1 MVIFGENGITTETFS
16 LHGKELEQ
24 KRSYKYLGVRM
35 HQLLGKHRGTRD
47 LCPQDYKGKFFYD
60 SDHDELR
67 CIVDVTHQNGECVAI
82 TLRCDENGHCTQR
95 RDRACEYY
103 LNRDSDFN
111 KMIRDAREHL
121 EVDIANTPPC
131 DVSAWDLHVA
141 SKNTTLKKQQWLL
154 RRMQCKCGGFSPA
167 VARGLILAITEGST
181 NNCAEIWNTARTP
194 WPQLESTCATMH
206 QRVLG
211 CMNHTMASAMRAELG
226 LTSQRGQRDKCSLRF
241 LHRIYRM
248 KSDRLTWRV
257 MNCLID
263 DSTRARGAKENWAR
277 VTMTEILT
285 RYKLP
290 CPSATMSKYMW
301 KKIVNEA
308 VNAAETKEL
317 DTDKRERSK
326 LEEYAALHASVGMP
340 RYLKQRR
347 SWVMNNGRSIKT
359 KLRCGTSELE
369 IETGRHSGTARINR
383 KCKCCSSGE
392 VEDSF
397 HFVMKCPRFR
407 NERRAMNDEIKS
419 TVQGKDYYDWIRK
432 KPDEKWAFLLGDG
445 PPVHEETDANLQ
457 WGKIETTFYHFLT
470 AAYKARREYLKSQED

>member
-1 MVIFGENGITTETFS
+1 
-16 LHGKELEQ
+16 
-24 KRSYKYLGVRM
+24 
-35 HQLLGKHRGTRD
+35 
-47 LCPQDYKGKFFYD
+47 
-60 SDHDELR
+60 
-67 CIVDVTHQNGECVAI
+67 
-82 TLRCDENGHCTQR
+82 
-95 RDRACEYY
+95 
-103 LNRDSDFN
+103 
-111 KMIRDAREHL
+111 
-121 EVDIANTPPC
+121 
-131 DVSAWDLHVA
+131 
-141 SKNTTLKKQQWLL
+141 
-154 RRMQCKCGGFSPA
+154 
-167 VARGLILAITEGST
+167 
-181 NNCAEIWNTARTP
+181 
-194 WPQLESTCATMH
+194 
-206 QRVLG
+206 
-211 CMNHTMASAMRAELG
+211 
-226 LTSQRGQRDKCSLRF
+226 
-241 LHRIYRM
+241 M

-308 VNAAETKEL
+308 VNAAETNEL

-326 LEEYAALHASVGMP
+326 LEEYAALHASVDMP

-392 VEDSF
+392 VEDSL

-419 TVQGKDYYDWIRK
+419 TVQGKDYYGWIRK